1 MEKPLQIRKCQSD
14 TSVIDL
20 ILDNQLQV
28 EALKINVFE
37 REWSVERIQ

>member
-1 MEKPLQIRKCQSD
+1 MEKSPQIRKCQSD

-20 ILDNQLQV
+20 FPDNQLQV
-28 EALKINVFE
+28 EALKVNVLK